1 MKVILFI
8 CTRQEAFCIFKFFSL
23 SGTLLCLVR
32 YIFWE
37 KDDFFFMKYFKL
49 VHAPTFKIPHYM
61 TGFLSICTRH
71 EAFCLFHCFAL
82 SATLLCLARYIF
94 LEKYDFFNEI
104 FQVGACPNLKDSLI
118 SICTRHE
125 ASGFFDCFALSAT
138 LLCLVRYICFEKEIF
153 QEFCCCIVVL
163 RPQ

>member
-1 MKVILFI
+1 MKRSVYFI
-8 CTRQEAFCIFKFFSL
+8 VLRYLRL
-23 SGTLLCLVR
+23 SYALDGT
-32 YIFWE
+32 F
-37 KDDFFFMKYFKL
+37 
-49 VHAPTFKIPHYM
+49 
-61 TGFLSICTRH
+61 
-71 EAFCLFHCFAL
+71 
-82 SATLLCLARYIF
+82 F

-118 SICTRHE
+118 SICTRHD

>member
-1 MKVILFI
+1 MKRSVYFI
-8 CTRQEAFCIFKFFSL
+8 VLRYLQLSYALYGTFFWKNM
-23 SGTLLCLVR
+23 
-32 YIFWE
+32 I
-37 KDDFFFMKYFKL
+37 
-49 VHAPTFKIPHYM
+49 
-61 TGFLSICTRH
+61 
-71 EAFCLFHCFAL
+71 
-82 SATLLCLARYIF
+82 
-94 LEKYDFFNEI
+94 FFNEI

-118 SICTRHE
+118 SICIRHE

>member
-49 VHAPTFKIPHYM
+49 VHAPTWKIPHYM

-71 EAFCLFHCFAL
+71 EAISLFHCFAL
-82 SATLLCLARYIF
+82 SATLLCLVRYIF
-94 LEKYDFFNEI
+94 LEKYDFFNEM

-118 SICTRHE
+118 SICTRHD

-138 LLCLVRYICFEKEIF
+138 LLCLVRYIGFEKEIF

>member
-1 MKVILFI
+1 
-8 CTRQEAFCIFKFFSL
+8 
-23 SGTLLCLVR
+23 
-32 YIFWE
+32 
-37 KDDFFFMKYFKL
+37 
-49 VHAPTFKIPHYM
+49 M

-71 EAFCLFHCFAL
+71 EAFGLYHCFAL
-82 SATLLCLARYIF
+82 SATLLCLVRYIF

-104 FQVGACPNLKDSLI
+104 FKVGACPNLKDSLI
-118 SICTRHE
+118 SICTRHS